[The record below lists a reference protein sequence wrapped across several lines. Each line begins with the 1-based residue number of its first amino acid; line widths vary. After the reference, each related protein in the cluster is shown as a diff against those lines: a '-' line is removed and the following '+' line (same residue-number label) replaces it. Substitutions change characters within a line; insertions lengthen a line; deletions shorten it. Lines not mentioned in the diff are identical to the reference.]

1 MEKITVNKLIDFRRK
16 SDKTRLT
23 FINNINKAEIA
34 TPEDGGGG
42 DYWVSCVS
50 AINRIFKT
58 DDTAFIEE
66 KINYLYNKINE
77 TEDLKTKNRFQK
89 NIDILHVFEDFDYK
103 HLKPTNELNFLK
115 NSNSKSL
122 ITINGVSIELKP
134 THIFTYNNLDF
145 KEIGAVW
152 FIVKKDGFKNGELG
166 MFCDIMYR
174 YLNATYSNKFK
185 VNPENCIAVDLFN
198 GYDVNYS
205 QIIKNEIPHL
215 LDNTIDDLKKLL

>member
-1 MEKITVNKLIDFRRK
+1 MEKISIGKLIDFRRK
-16 SDKTRLT
+16 SDKTKLN
-23 FINNINKAEIA
+23 FVNNINKVEII
-34 TPEDGGGG
+34 PSDGSGG

-50 AINRIFKT
+50 AINHIFKT
-58 DDTAFIEE
+58 DDTSFIEK
-66 KINYLYNKINE
+66 KIDYLYTKIDQAE
-77 TEDLKTKNRFQK
+77 RKGTKDRFQK
-89 NIDILHVFEDFDYK
+89 NIDILHTFEELDYK
-103 HLKPTNELNFLK
+103 HLKPTEELTFHK
-115 NSNSKSL
+115 NSNSKCL
-122 ITINGVSIELKP
+122 ITINGISIEIKP
-134 THIFTYNNLDF
+134 THIFSYNNLDF

-152 FIVKKDGFKNGELG
+152 FVVKKDGFKHGELG

-185 VNPENCIAVDLFN
+185 INPVNCIAVDLFN